1 MKARAYYSEIEPFA
15 AQWLRN
21 LIAAGHL
28 PPGDVDDRDIREV
41 RAEDL
46 RGYTSAHFFAGIGG
60 WPYALRL
67 AGWPDDVPVWT
78 GSCPCQPFSSAGAG
92 LGGDDP
98 RHLWPAWFR
107 LIRECRPDTV
117 FGEQVE
123 AAIAHGWLDLVC
135 DDLEG
140 EGYAT
145 GAVSLPACSVGA
157 FHIRQRLW
165 WVADTRCRE
174 LERGAVG
181 GSADSS
187 RQEAGRT
194 GDAHLQAAGGSGPDG
209 GLAESLY
216 AERGPVDGRA
226 EAHVQSGTRGQV
238 HGMGDCDSAG
248 LEGRGLPA
256 GERASERS
264 PWASSDFVWCRDGKY
279 RPVEPGTFP
288 LAHGV
293 PTRVGRLRAYGNAI
307 VPQVAEAFIRA
318 YRDIRGR

>member
-1 MKARAYYSEIEPFA
+1 MNDRRVRIYYNDNDPYCAE
-15 AQWLRN
+15 WLRR

-67 AGWPDDVPVWT
+67 AGWPDDEPVWT
-78 GSCPCQPFSSAGAG
+78 GSCPCQPFSAAGRGRGVA
-92 LGGDDP
+92 DD
-98 RHLWPAWFR
+98 RHLWPEFYR
-107 LIRECRPDTV
+107 LIAECRPPVV
-117 FGEQVE
+117 FGEQV
-123 AAIAHGWLDLVC
+123 ASKAGRAWLGAVQA
-135 DDLEG
+135 DLEAL
-140 EGYAT
+140 GYAV
-145 GAVSLPACSVGA
+145 GRADVCAAGVGA
-157 FHIRQRLW
+157 PHIRQRLW
-165 WVADTRCRE
+165 WVADARYAEQEGRGTRP
-174 LERGAVG
+174 GD
-181 GSADSS
+181 ADANRLDDPASS
-187 RQEAGRT
+187 RRNGTEQGPEGHPRDEARVRVSGSGCRT
-194 GDAHLQAAGGSGPDG
+194 G
-209 GLAESLY
+209 GL
-216 AERGPVDGRA
+216 
-226 EAHVQSGTRGQV
+226 
-238 HGMGDCDSAG
+238 GDCDSAG

-293 PTRVGRLRAYGNAI
+293 PARVGRLRAYGNAI